1 MSIYKKGYLVDWQR
15 KTTYTIPKKKET
27 TSQKAIKGN
36 EGEGKGDY
44 AKVSHNMWIVPKDG
58 RNRAI
63 FGRTYRARYCIETTH

>member
-1 MSIYKKGYLVDWQR
+1 MNNNIHN
-15 KTTYTIPKKKET
+15 TEKKET

-58 RNRAI
+58 RNRANL
-63 FGRTYRARYCIETTH
+63 GRTYRARYCYVETTH